1 MRVSSVSCR
10 MFGKQKKPEERGDR
24 RKETDSVRFA
34 LGMPEI
40 PVSLSSFSNEDGA
53 LSDFEK
59 IRRHFMSAFHFRKTF
74 PKAKMHREVRL

>member
-1 MRVSSVSCR
+1 MRGEQS
-10 MFGKQKKPEERGDR
+10 KAEEREYR

-53 LSDFEK
+53 LSDFERYAG
-59 IRRHFMSAFHFRKTF
+59 ILMSAFHFRKTF
-74 PKAKMHREVRL
+74 PEAQFQ